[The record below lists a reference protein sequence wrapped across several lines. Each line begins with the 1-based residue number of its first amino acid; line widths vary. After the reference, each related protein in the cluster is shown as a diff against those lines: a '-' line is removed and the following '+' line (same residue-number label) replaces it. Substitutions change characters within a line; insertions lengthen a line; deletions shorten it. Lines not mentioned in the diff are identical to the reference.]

1 MELNAFL
8 PVALTGV
15 GAALVGAAVVAFRMK
30 RLAASKAPS
39 RSRRGGDAVDT
50 LVGWTPSATR
60 ILTRSEREAYHTL
73 RKALP
78 DHMILA
84 QVPLS
89 RFLKV
94 PTRNSYT
101 EWLGRVGALC
111 ADLVVCDTTSQV
123 VAVIEVRQPVS
134 QEKERTQKRHSRMDK
149 VLNAAGIP
157 VHVWLEGAIP
167 GATVARESVL
177 GSAFAFQN
185 KKTANSGART
195 RLSAEAAAIV
205 AALQA
210 GNSLQGIQG
219 PGKGV
224 DLDIDDDFDDE
235 DDEPRG
241 RGDRRDPPSST
252 WFDELDSGPVPL
264 DTATHR

>member
-1 MELNAFL
+1 MELNALL
-8 PVALTGV
+8 PVVLTGV
-15 GAALVGAAVVAFRMK
+15 GAALFGAAVVAVRM
-30 RLAASKAPS
+30 RGQAARKE
-39 RSRRGGDAVDT
+39 RSRTKRQSEVGDTV
-50 LVGWTPSATR
+50 VGWTPTATR
-60 ILTRSEREAYHTL
+60 ILTRSEREAYHVL

-78 DHMILA
+78 DHMILG

-111 ADLVVCDTTSQV
+111 ADLVVCDATSQV
-123 VAVIEVRQPVS
+123 VAVIEIRQPAS
-134 QEKERTQKRHSRMDK
+134 QEKQRTQKRHARMDR

-167 GATVARESVL
+167 GAPNAREAIL
-177 GSAFAFQN
+177 GSALAFQN
-185 KKTANSGART
+185 KKTATSGSRT

-210 GNSLQGIQG
+210 GNSLQSLSG
-219 PGKGV
+219 PGRDV
-224 DLDIDDDFDDE
+224 DLNIDDDFDD
-235 DDEPRG
+235 DDEPAG
-241 RGDRRDPPSST
+241 RDRRDPPSST

-264 DTATHR
+264 ETSSTHR